1 MEKIPVPKFFWKIA
15 YDEKTKKG
23 IAVIGTNNIHR
34 TEEKI
39 CTPIDEEIPW
49 LKFLDNTDITS
60 GKKKK
65 FIPIEKIQKLY
76 LPNFTIEGPVY
87 CCSVE
92 SFLSGVEVDIGV
104 ELDISGGLLL

>member
-39 CTPIDEEIPW
+39 CTPIEEVPW
-49 LKFLDNTDITS
+49 LKFLDTADITS
-60 GKKKK
+60 GIIINLILTQK
-65 FIPIEKIQKLY
+65 FNNCI
-76 LPNFTIEGPVY
+76 T
-87 CCSVE
+87 
-92 SFLSGVEVDIGV
+92 
-104 ELDISGGLLL
+104 